1 MDGNNFNAGNV
12 NPNGV
17 ENNNPV
23 ENINAIENP
32 NVVENINAIENPN
45 VAENINAIE
54 NPVVP
59 DENLERARQL
69 DALLSQNITNDKSFE
84 PVKKLLE
91 SGKAEN
97 LYIAANK
104 PDAKAEDKAKWADY
118 TYQLHTRLNAF
129 LSDVNAKN
137 PARFEQDDAVA
148 NLNNAYG
155 LNSYLCADALTKSG
169 ESVIQTC
176 VNEAYEK
183 ANALGHYDTL
193 KDDPEKLKAFE
204 DALAKTL
211 YLARL
216 KYEYENVHGTEEE
229 QKAWRGEILT
239 ELMSDSLNENA
250 LKYKDSDIYK
260 TVMDNLKA
268 YSKLKDDFRK
278 EGKEHLVHL
287 VEEDDKLSLN
297 DLIQR
302 AFKSKGESIYHGI
315 YHHFKTEV
323 KREGDIEEVLNATAK
338 LDEYKA
344 IATAIGFERTGKRDL
359 GDVTHSP
366 CFDTL
371 HIKKRA
377 KLYGKQTNYIAEKRK
392 KEAYDRDVERY
403 AKRYRESDEKRWVE
417 GGKEKQLQEAQDRLA
432 LLNGILRVDENIET
446 ARNKYLESQKK
457 ERAIED
463 NYAQFSLVMSGTQS
477 KITEAEIAL
486 KRAKEKK
493 DKAGIKN
500 NKEAIER
507 YKNMLEGLGIQKK
520 EFEAQ
525 KSELSEQTAELKEA
539 WYAHISNKAA
549 LLETIYGKGYS
560 QDVDYKEDIQK
571 IKEEISGLRKEKE
584 DMKQDYI
591 KKAKDLMLSVNRD
604 EFYAIDDED
613 KEYNS
618 LTGDKRKIEE
628 KWDTR
633 EKEFKKN
640 NIELYHVYYPEIGE
654 DAEGNKKY
662 DLSKPCYISKPLKEA
677 EIAMR
682 DSFTKYKIKN
692 NLNDK
697 ETDDVFEKDLQEYKA
712 LEEKYAQGP
721 KIEKPVR
728 NTLPVNA
735 YKAPAVADLK
745 IENIEVKEEEVKRF
759 KEPERNEAVAREIN
773 PATKIENATNLVNAK
788 LKMGF
793 FKRKGSEE
801 YQDILADLQKLESKM
816 GEEHD
821 PEYEKQILIPE
832 LRRIRIKMDDYIQRK
847 YDEKP
852 AREKQ
857 SSNAYQRRTNM
868 ELARTFLNDA
878 MSSLMMKN
886 HVTDHDYA
894 YEDVKFAIENTRKL
908 TKENNPDAESLYN
921 LIAAKNKDCTQEMFK
936 YIKSNLNNYSEKT
949 ENGRNY
955 KFKLS
960 ESEPSGK
967 KNLPK
972 NPKERYFKTILL
984 GFEKLVQSNLN
995 HLAKEEP
1002 EKLEAVK
1009 YKLNHRDNDPTKENS
1024 MDKYLGLNIKPNEFN
1039 ASLEIEKKDS
1049 LEAYSKMFDDHYK
1062 VLYSKLQY
1070 GNFKE
1075 KVTDPENYD
1084 IQKVLPNEEKKYLI
1098 ESLISSVFA
1107 GYLLDKEE
1115 KALEKNLN
1123 HVSDFDFNETEKERV
1138 RFVSLIKNSGFFD
1151 KLLNNTL
1158 KMNDLKFVEGDKDQ
1172 IFTEVENRKKLFGTP
1187 EKFAETIL
1195 VSVISDDFV
1204 QRYAKLT
1211 ENLEKGAG
1219 LDSESAKKDLT
1230 RIDMDLQLIKAAKQ
1244 TEKFDTV
1251 TNKSIFNSK
1260 FKGANLSDSVKNI
1273 KKEFNNLMERKVIAP
1288 IKAVTM

>member
-12 NPNGV
+12 NPNAV

-23 ENINAIENP
+23 ENINAIEN
-32 NVVENINAIENPN
+32 AN
-45 VAENINAIE
+45 VAENINAID

-59 DENLERARQL
+59 DENLERVKQL
-69 DALLSQNITNDKSFE
+69 DALLSQNTANDKSFE

-91 SGKAEN
+91 SGKAED

-129 LSDVNAKN
+129 LADVNAKN

-250 LKYKDSDIYK
+250 LKYKDSDIFK
-260 TVMDNLKA
+260 TVMDDLKS
-268 YSKLKDDFRK
+268 YSKLKDNFRK
-278 EGKEHLVHL
+278 EGKDYLVKL
-287 VEEDDKLSLN
+287 AEGDDKLSLN

-359 GDVTHSP
+359 GDVTHNP

-392 KEAYDRDVERY
+392 QEAYDSDVERY
-403 AKRYRESDEKRWVE
+403 AKRYREDDEKKWKE
-417 GGKEKQLQEAQDRLA
+417 GKEKQLKAAEDKLKSYDAV
-432 LLNGILRVDENIET
+432 LLVDKNIEI
-446 ARNKYLESQKK
+446 AKAKYQEGLEK
-457 ERAIED
+457 ERALEGSYNKFLLMVSD
-463 NYAQFSLVMSGTQS
+463 VQS
-477 KITEAEIAL
+477 KLAEAELAIQMT
-486 KRAKEKK
+486 KDAKVIQKSE
-493 DKAGIKN
+493 
-500 NKEAIER
+500 EAIKR
-507 YKNMLEGLGIQKK
+507 YKNMLAGYKLQKQD
-520 EFEAQ
+520 FEAQ
-525 KSELSEQTAELKEA
+525 QEELAAKTAGLKEA
-539 WYAHISNKAA
+539 WNAHISLKAA
-549 LLETIYGKGYS
+549 VLETIYKEKYS
-560 QDVDYKEDIQK
+560 PDVDYKKDIRK
-571 IKEEISGLRKEKE
+571 LENEINGLIKEKE
-584 DMKQDYI
+584 DIVKESVR
-591 KKAKDLMLSVNRD
+591 KAKDIMLSLHRD

-618 LTGDKRKIEE
+618 LKGDKQKIEE
-628 KWDTR
+628 KWAAR
-633 EKEFKKN
+633 EKEFKEN

-654 DAEGNKKY
+654 DKEGNKQY

-677 EIAMR
+677 ETAMR
-682 DSFTKYKIKN
+682 DSFTKYKLKN

-697 ETDDVFEKDLQEYKA
+697 ETDDAFEKDLEKYKA

-759 KEPERNEAVAREIN
+759 KEPERNEAVVQEIN

-801 YQDILADLQKLESKM
+801 YQSILADLQKLESKM

-821 PEYEKQILIPE
+821 PEYEKSILIPE

-847 YDEKP
+847 EDEKP

-857 SSNAYQRRTNM
+857 SSNAYQRRTSM
-868 ELARTFLNDA
+868 EMARTYLNDA
-878 MSSLMMKN
+878 MYSLMMKN

-908 TKENNPDAESLYN
+908 TKENNPDAERLYH
-921 LIAAKNKDCTQEMFK
+921 LIAEKNKDCTQEMFE
-936 YIKSNLNNYSEKT
+936 YIKSNFKNYSEKT
-949 ENGRNY
+949 GNGRNY

-960 ESEPSGK
+960 ETEPSGK

-1075 KVTDPENYD
+1075 KVTDPKNYD

-1123 HVSDFDFNETEKERV
+1123 HVSNFDFNETEKERV
-1138 RFVSLIKNSGFFD
+1138 RFVSLIKNAGFFD

-1172 IFTEVENRKKLFGTP
+1172 ISAEVENRKKLFGTP

-1219 LDSESAKKDLT
+1219 LDTESAKKDLT

-1244 TEKFDTV
+1244 TEKFDAV

-1260 FKGANLSDSVKNI
+1260 FKGKNLSDSIKNI
-1273 KKEFNNLMERKVIAP
+1273 KKEFNNLTERKVIAP

>member
-12 NPNGV
+12 NPNAV

-23 ENINAIENP
+23 ENINAIENA

-69 DALLSQNITNDKSFE
+69 DALLSQNTTNDKSFE

-91 SGKAEN
+91 SGKAED

-104 PDAKAEDKAKWADY
+104 PDASAADKAKWADY
-118 TYQLHTRLNAF
+118 TYQLHTGLNSF
-129 LSDVNAKN
+129 LADVNAKN

-176 VNEAYEK
+176 VNEAYEQ

-260 TVMDNLKA
+260 TVMDDLKS
-268 YSKLKDDFRK
+268 YSEMKAGFKK
-278 EGKEHLVHL
+278 EGKESLVHL
-287 VEEDDKLSLN
+287 VELDEKLSLN
-297 DLIQR
+297 DVIQR

-323 KREGDIEEVLNATAK
+323 KREGDIEEVLDATAK

-403 AKRYRESDEKRWVE
+403 AQTYREDDEKKWIE
-417 GGKEKQLQEAQDRLA
+417 EGKEKQLKAAKDKLESYNGV
-432 LLNGILRVDENIET
+432 LLVDKNIEI
-446 ARNKYLESQKK
+446 AKDKYQKSLEK
-457 ERAIED
+457 ESALEGS
-463 NYAQFSLVMSGTQS
+463 YEKFSIMVSDAKS
-477 KITEAEIAL
+477 KLAEAELAIQMT
-486 KRAKEKK
+486 RDAKVIKK
-493 DKAGIKN
+493 N
-500 NKEAIER
+500 EEAIKR
-507 YKNMLEGLGIQKK
+507 YKNMLAGYELQ
-520 EFEAQ
+520 EQVFETQ
-525 KSELSEQTAELKEA
+525 QEELAAHTAGLKEV
-539 WYAHISNKAA
+539 WDAHLSSKAA
-549 LLETIYGKGYS
+549 LLETIYKEKYS
-560 QDVDYKEDIQK
+560 PDVDYKKDIRK
-571 IKEEISGLRKEKE
+571 LENEINGLIKEKE
-584 DMKQDYI
+584 NIHKESVR
-591 KKAKDLMLSVNRD
+591 KAKDLMLSLNRD

-618 LTGDKRKIEE
+618 LTGDKGKIKK

-677 EIAMR
+677 ETAMR

-697 ETDDVFEKDLQEYKA
+697 ETDDAFEKDLQEYKA

-728 NTLPVNA
+728 NTLPINA

-745 IENIEVKEEEVKRF
+745 IENIEVSEEEVKRF
-759 KEPERNEAVAREIN
+759 KEPERNENSAKVIN
-773 PATKIENATNLVNAK
+773 PATKVANATNLVKAK

-801 YQDILADLQKLESKM
+801 YQSILADLQRIESKM
-816 GEEHD
+816 REEHD
-821 PEYEKQILIPE
+821 PEYEKSILIPE

-847 YDEKP
+847 EDEKP

-868 ELARTFLNDA
+868 ALARTFINDA

-936 YIKSNLNNYSEKT
+936 YIKSNLKNYSEKT

-1009 YKLNHRDNDPTKENS
+1009 YKLNHRDNDPNKENS

-1075 KVTDPENYD
+1075 KVKDPEKYD
-1084 IQKVLPNEEKKYLI
+1084 IQKVLPAEEKKYLI
-1098 ESLISSVFA
+1098 ESLVSSVFA
-1107 GYLLDKEE
+1107 GYLLDMNE
-1115 KALEKNLN
+1115 KALEKNPN

-1195 VSVISDDFV
+1195 VNVVCDDFV

-1219 LDSESAKKDLT
+1219 LDTESAKKDLT
-1230 RIDMDLQLIKAAKQ
+1230 RINMDLQLIKAAKQ

-1260 FKGANLSDSVKNI
+1260 FKGVNLSDSVKNI